1 MTTLDVPTTARV
13 DRPQLREVLRR
24 LNVLTGAYLG
34 LSIAALAVATLL
46 RNHPA
51 EVNSAVWT
59 RGSIAAVSALLIALF
74 AVRTAR
80 GARRAYL
87 RLRIVSAISVAGFAL
102 VLALP
107 GFPLWMKVEQGV
119 CGLLLLGVVA
129 LVNGRDLR
137 AAFAR

>member
-1 MTTLDVPTTARV
+1 MSTLSITTTGV
-13 DRPQLREVLRR
+13 DQPLMFRR
-24 LNVLTGAYLG
+24 LNVLTSAYLG
-34 LSIAALAVATLL
+34 LSITALAVAALL

-59 RGSIAAVSALLIALF
+59 RGSIAVLSALLTALF

-80 GARRAYL
+80 GGRRAYL

-107 GFPLWMKVEQGV
+107 GFPVWMKIEQGI

-129 LVNGRDLR
+129 TVNGRDLR
-137 AAFAR
+137 TAFAR